1 MKKRFMAFIAALTI
15 FCTFQMSAIPV
26 QAAGWPSYAR
36 NVSVGTT
43 FYETG
48 TYSDPYSY
56 TDASYMKVF
65 RFQMPGS
72 GKLTISMKAG
82 TDSVPCFRIYRTSN
96 TEDNIAYGYSG
107 NRSSY
112 DYDYSSNGFWSK
124 WTFSLGKGNYYMLIL
139 NHSWTM
145 NIRYACKLSYTPSF
159 SNTALT
165 SVSARS
171 RAMVVRW
178 RRASN
183 ATGYQIQYS
192 RNSNMKNSKIITIKG
207 RTTTARVIR
216 GLSRGKRYYVRVRA
230 YKKVQ
235 TSGVWHKYYKKWS
248 AKKSVVVK

>member
-1 MKKRFMAFIAALTI
+1 MKTRLTAILAAISML
-15 FCTFQMSAIPV
+15 CSFQFFSIPAK
-26 QAAGWPSYAR
+26 AAGWPSYAR
-36 NVSVGTT
+36 NVSLETS

-56 TDASYMKVF
+56 IDASYMKVF

-72 GKLTISMKAG
+72 GKLTVKMKAG

-96 TEDNIAYGYSG
+96 TEDSIAYGYSG

-112 DYDYSSNGFWSK
+112 DYDYSSNGFWSN
-124 WTFSLGKGNYYMLIL
+124 WTFSLGKGSYYMLVL
-139 NHSWTM
+139 HHSGTM
-145 NIRYACKLSYTPSF
+145 NIRYACKLAYTPSF
-159 SNTALT
+159 SGTALT
-165 SVSARS
+165 SVSAKS

-230 YKKVQ
+230 YKKVRV
-235 TSGVWHKYYKKWS
+235 SGVWHKYYKKWS
-248 AKKSVVVK
+248 STKSVVVK